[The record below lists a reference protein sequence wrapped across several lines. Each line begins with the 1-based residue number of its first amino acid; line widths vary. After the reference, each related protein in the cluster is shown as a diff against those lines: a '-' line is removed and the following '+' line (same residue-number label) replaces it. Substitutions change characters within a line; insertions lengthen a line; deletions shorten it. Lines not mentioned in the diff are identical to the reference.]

1 VKVEVIMTTP
11 IENKRK
17 EEEKGRLKARWAKLK
32 IMINSSIK

>member
-11 IENKRK
+11 IEKKRK
-17 EEEKGRLKARWAKLK
+17 EDEKGRLKARWAQLK